1 MERAHHVSGRAT
13 FATWVALIALTAM
26 SLAASRLDLGAA
38 DLVVS
43 LVIATVK
50 SGLVLML
57 FMHLAEERFASRM
70 VVALSVIFVVLLVG
84 LTVADVATRHTSP
97 PAPVAPR

>member
-13 FATWVALIALTAM
+13 VATFIALLVLTAT
-26 SLAASRLDLGAA
+26 SLAASRLDLGPV

-43 LVIATVK
+43 LAIAIVK

-57 FMHLAEERFASRM
+57 FMHLAEERFATRM
-70 VVALSVIFVVLLVG
+70 IVVLSTIFVVLLVG
-84 LTVADVATRHTSP
+84 LTAADVATRHTSP
-97 PAPVAPR
+97 PAPIAPR

>member
-13 FATWVALIALTAM
+13 VATWVALLALTAM
-26 SLAASRLDLGAA
+26 SLAASRLDLGAV

-43 LVIATVK
+43 LAIAIVK

-57 FMHLAEERFASRM
+57 FMHLAEERLASRM
-70 VVALSVIFVVLLVG
+70 VVVLSAILVTLLVA
-84 LTVADVATRHTSP
+84 LTAADVATRHTSP
-97 PAPVAPR
+97 PAPIAPG